1 MARVRKKRRRP
12 DKPGQPLTDGGRA
25 PGAATGAPPPPPT
38 HPSPRF
44 PRPTLSIALPG
55 SILSNAQ
62 SPELRTY
69 LAGQIS
75 RAAAIFRVDEV
86 VVFGERDAAAAS
98 VGPAGGRRRSSM
110 PVPEAEDLL
119 ALLLTYLETP
129 QYLRKHLFP
138 LNPALRLA
146 GLLNPLA
153 ATHHLPYDEA
163 FRFRE
168 GVVVPPPGGGGSSGG
183 GEPVP
188 SSLVD
193 VGLRRWASLP
203 SPVASGTRVTVDFGA
218 AFTAHEAVPG
228 RHLPAV
234 LVDRLAPRDTPAPGW
249 PAGRYW
255 GYTVR
260 RAATLSAVF
269 EECAYHGGYDLAVG
283 TSEHGAESPA
293 DVARLAAAGTYA
305 HAVIV
310 LGGVAGLEFSVK
322 GDPRLEERG
331 VDAAGGAPDAPRVAD
346 LFDAYVNICPT
357 QGSNTI
363 RTEEALLIA
372 LARLTPAL
380 GL

>member
-12 DKPGQPLTDGGRA
+12 DKPGQSPTDGGRA
-25 PGAATGAPPPPPT
+25 PAAVDGALPPPPT
-38 HPSPRF
+38 PPAPRF

-62 SPELRTY
+62 SSELRTY

-98 VGPAGGRRRSSM
+98 VGPGGGRRRSSV

-168 GVVVPPPGGGGSSGG
+168 GVVVPPPGGGDSSGG
-183 GEPVP
+183 GQPVP

-218 AFTAHEAVPG
+218 AFTAHEAIPG

-234 LVDRLAPRDTPAPGW
+234 VVDRSAPRDTPAAGW

-269 EECAYHGGYDLAVG
+269 EECSYDGGYDLAVG

-305 HAVIV
+305 HAVVV
-310 LGGVAGLEFSVK
+310 LGGVAGLEFSVQ

-331 VDAAGGAPDAPRVAD
+331 VEAAGGAPDGPRVAD
-346 LFDAYVNICPT
+346 LFDAYVNVCPT

>member
-1 MARVRKKRRRP
+1 MVAS
-12 DKPGQPLTDGGRA
+12 
-25 PGAATGAPPPPPT
+25 PPR
-38 HPSPRF
+38 PRF

-69 LAGQIS
+69 LAGQIG
-75 RAAAIFRVDEV
+75 RALAIYRVDEV
-86 VVFGERDAAAAS
+86 VVFGEKDAAATGGGGGGRAGATS
-98 VGPAGGRRRSSM
+98 GPGRRRPPM
-110 PVPEAEDLL
+110 PVPEADDLL

-153 ATHHLPYDEA
+153 ASHHLPFDEA

-168 GVVVPPPGGGGSSGG
+168 GVVVPPPGAAPGGSR
-183 GEPVP
+183 EPGP
-188 SSLVD
+188 STLVD
-193 VGLRRWASLP
+193 IGLRRWASLP
-203 SPVASGTRVTVDFGA
+203 SPVAAGTRLTVDFGA
-218 AFTAHEAVPG
+218 AFTTPEAVPG

-234 LVDRLAPRDTPAPGW
+234 AVDRAAPRNTPVAGW
-249 PAGRYW
+249 PQGRYW

-260 RAATLSAVF
+260 RASTLSAVF
-269 EECAYHGGYDLAVG
+269 EECSYGGGYDLAVG
-283 TSEHGAESPA
+283 TSERGAESPT
-293 DVARLAAAGTYA
+293 DVGRLGAAGTCA
-305 HAVIV
+305 HAVLV
-310 LGGVAGLEFSVK
+310 LGGVAGLEYSVK

-331 VDAAGGAPDAPRVAD
+331 VEAAGHAPDGPRVAD
-346 LFDAYVNICPT
+346 LFDAYVNVCPT

-372 LARLTPAL
+372 LASLTPVL

>member
-1 MARVRKKRRRP
+1 
-12 DKPGQPLTDGGRA
+12 
-25 PGAATGAPPPPPT
+25 
-38 HPSPRF
+38 
-44 PRPTLSIALPG
+44 
-55 SILSNAQ
+55 
-62 SPELRTY
+62 
-69 LAGQIS
+69 
-75 RAAAIFRVDEV
+75 
-86 VVFGERDAAAAS
+86 
-98 VGPAGGRRRSSM
+98 M

-168 GVVVPPPGGGGSSGG
+168 GVVVPPPGAATAGRVPVPAGGGGDSGG

-203 SPVASGTRVTVDFGA
+203 SPIASGTRVTVDFGE
-218 AFTAHEAVPG
+218 AFTTPEAVPG

-234 LVDRLAPRDTPAPGW
+234 AVDRSAPRDTPAAGW

-260 RAATLSAVF
+260 RASTLSAVF
-269 EECAYHGGYDLAVG
+269 EECPYGGGYDLAVG
-283 TSEHGAESPA
+283 TSERGAESPA

-305 HAVIV
+305 HAVVV
-310 LGGVAGLEFSVK
+310 LGGVAGLEYSVQ
-322 GDPRLEERG
+322 GDVRLEERG
-331 VDAAGGAPDAPRVAD
+331 VGGVGQAPDKPRVAD
-346 LFDAYVNICPT
+346 LFDAYVNVCPT

-372 LARLTPAL
+372 LASLTPAL